1 MSVIY
6 FSVPISFDCCFIINF
21 VVAFCF
27 KKKKSVCTLKLIFVT
42 TDLVFQNRT
51 GYVLARLVNNNFI
64 GYLYLVFQN
73 RTGYVLARLVNNN
86 FIGYLYLVFQNRTGH
101 VLARLVN
108 NNFIGYLCLQCCD
121 YVR

>member
-1 MSVIY
+1 MYRFLLI
-6 FSVPISFDCCFIINF
+6 
-21 VVAFCF
+21 VVLLSILLLLFAL

-73 RTGYVLARLVNNN
+73 RTG
-86 FIGYLYLVFQNRTGH
+86 H
-101 VLARLVN
+101 VLAMLVN